1 MGIVSLLAMIIY
13 GILTIFEACMLVR
26 AICSWVPSFR
36 ESRIYQFTLIVTEP
50 ITGPIRDLF
59 MRFDW
64 VRRCPLDISFF
75 VVYILVTALAS
86 FAYAFI

>member
-1 MGIVSLLAMIIY
+1 MGIVSLLAIIIY

-75 VVYILVTALAS
+75 VVYILVTTLAS
-86 FAYAFI
+86 VAYAFI

>member
-1 MGIVSLLAMIIY
+1 MGIVSVFAMIIY
-13 GILTIFEACMLVR
+13 GILTIFETCMLVR

-64 VRRCPLDISFF
+64 VRRCPLDISFL
-75 VVYILVTALAS
+75 VVYILVTTLAS
-86 FAYAFI
+86 VAYAFI

>member
-1 MGIVSLLAMIIY
+1 MRIISVLAIIIY
-13 GILTIFEACMLVR
+13 GILTAFECCMLVR

-36 ESRIYQFTLIVTEP
+36 ESKIYSFTLMITEP
-50 ITGPIRDLF
+50 ITGPVRELF

>member
-1 MGIVSLLAMIIY
+1 MGIVSVFAMIIY

-36 ESRIYQFTLIVTEP
+36 ESMIYRFTLIVTEP
-50 ITGPIRDLF
+50 ITGPIRELF

-64 VRRCPLDISFF
+64 VRRCPLDISFL
-75 VVYILVTALAS
+75 VVYILVTTLAS
-86 FAYAFI
+86 VAYAFI